1 MKQKWVDTDSVM
13 TMKKWI
19 AVLLLTWLAGCSTLK
34 LAYNHSPSWI
44 SYQLDV
50 YLDLDD
56 AQESTLSNQLDAL
69 HAWHRRHALPDY
81 MSALQ
86 TWSQWVLAGH
96 QFTVDDILDVQ
107 QQVERELLR
116 ISSQAA
122 VEMAPLVQKLSLKQI
137 EHLRGKLE
145 KSNRDYQKK
154 YLSASM
160 TEASRRKERLEE
172 LEERYENWLGSL
184 TAEQKAVLSKTV
196 DKQLVGSLLWSEE
209 RKARQ
214 QALLRLLEE
223 SRTMSTIDAQ
233 KAWQSYFESL
243 ARYRVPEL
251 ESRRPLIRSEW
262 AEVTAHI
269 LNRMTASQRQHLHKK
284 LLGYTSDVQA
294 LLSQAPK

>member
-1 MKQKWVDTDSVM
+1 MTSMKR
-13 TMKKWI
+13 WI
-19 AVLLLTWLAGCSTLK
+19 AVLLLAWLAGCSTLK

-56 AQESTLSNQLDAL
+56 AQESALSTQLDAL
-69 HAWHRRHALPDY
+69 HAWHRNHALPDY
-81 MSALQ
+81 VSDLQ
-86 TWSQWVLAGH
+86 TWSQWVMTGH
-96 QFTVDDILDVQ
+96 RFTVDDILGVQ

-122 VEMAPLVQKLSLKQI
+122 VEVAPLVHRLTPKQI
-137 EHLRGKLE
+137 DHLRGKLE

-154 YLSASM
+154 YLSAST

-172 LEERYENWLGSL
+172 LEERYENWLGRL
-184 TAEQKAVLSKTV
+184 TPEQKGILSKTV

-214 QALLRLLEE
+214 QVLLRLLDE
-223 SRTMSTIDAQ
+223 SRTMSTMEAQ

-262 AEVTAHI
+262 AEVTADI
-269 LNRMTASQRQHLHKK
+269 LNLMTASQRQYLHTK
-284 LLGYTSDVQA
+284 LLGYTTDVQA
-294 LLSQAPK
+294 LLGQTRK

>member
-1 MKQKWVDTDSVM
+1 MTSMKR
-13 TMKKWI
+13 WI
-19 AVLLLTWLAGCSTLK
+19 AVLLLAWLAGCSTLK

-56 AQESTLSNQLDAL
+56 AQESALSTQLDAL
-69 HAWHRRHALPDY
+69 HAWHRNHALPDY
-81 MSALQ
+81 VSALQ
-86 TWSQWVLAGH
+86 TWSQWVMTGH
-96 QFTVDDILDVQ
+96 RFTVDDILGVQ

-122 VEMAPLVQKLSLKQI
+122 VEVAPLVHRLTPKQI
-137 EHLRGKLE
+137 DHLRGKLE

-154 YLSASM
+154 YLSAST

-172 LEERYENWLGSL
+172 LEERYENWLGRL
-184 TAEQKAVLSKTV
+184 TPEQKGILSKTV

-214 QALLRLLEE
+214 QVLLRLLDE
-223 SRTMSTIDAQ
+223 SRTMSTMEAQ

-262 AEVTAHI
+262 AEVTADI
-269 LNRMTASQRQHLHKK
+269 LNLMTASQRQYLHTK
-284 LLGYTSDVQA
+284 LLGYTTDVQA
-294 LLSQAPK
+294 LLGQTRK